1 MKLAKAL
8 VRRPSPHHH
17 QGLLTH
23 LQREET
29 DPDLALAQWEDYC
42 AILRDYTEVIEV
54 EPAPDNPDSVYI
66 EDTAFVYGKTAVM
79 TRLRYPSR
87 QPEHA
92 AVATTLAELGF
103 EMKRLADW
111 AYLEGG
117 DILKFDDTIW
127 VGLSTRS
134 DMEGAEWLG
143 KALVGYAPTITPV
156 PVQHALHLKSAIT
169 ALPDGT
175 FLAHPDYAPPESYFP
190 GYRRAPEFEGSQV
203 VLLGGSTVLMSA
215 SAPET
220 AAMLKADGFEVITTA
235 MTEFEKTEG
244 CVTCLSIRIR
254 E

>member
-1 MKLAKAL
+1 MKLVKAL
-8 VRRPSPHHH
+8 VRRPSPKHHN
-17 QGLLTH
+17 GLLTH
-23 LQREET
+23 MTREET

-42 AILRDYTEVIEV
+42 AILGDHTEVIEV
-54 EPAPDNPDSVYI
+54 EPAPEYADSVYI
-66 EDTAFVYGKTAVM
+66 EDTAFVYDNTAVM
-79 TRLRYPSR
+79 TKLRYPTR

-92 AVATTLAELGF
+92 AVEDKLKELGF

-117 DILKFDDTIW
+117 DILKFDDTVW

-134 DMEGAEWLG
+134 DMDGVKWLG
-143 KALVGYAPTITPV
+143 KALQEHQHTIIPV

-175 FLAHPDYAPPESYFP
+175 FLAHPKYAPPESYFP

-203 VLLGGSTVLMSA
+203 ILLGENKVLMSA

-220 AAMLKADGFEVITTA
+220 EAMLKADGFDVITTP

>member
-1 MKLAKAL
+1 MKLLKAL
-8 VRRPSPHHH
+8 VRRPSPQH
-17 QGLLTH
+17 QNGLLTH
-23 LQREET
+23 LTRSET

-42 AILRDYTEVIEV
+42 DILRDHAEVIEV
-54 EPAPDNPDSVYI
+54 EPAPEYADSVYI
-66 EDTAFVYGKTAVM
+66 EDTAFVYGNTAVM
-79 TRLRYPSR
+79 TKLRYPSR

-92 AVATTLAELGF
+92 AVEETLKGLGL
-103 EMKRLADW
+103 EIKRLADW
-111 AYLEGG
+111 SYLEGG

-134 DMEGAEWLG
+134 DLEGVQWLE
-143 KALVGYAPTITPV
+143 KALADYAPTVIPV

-175 FLAHPDYAPPESYFP
+175 FLAHPKYAPPESYFP

-203 VLLGGSTVLMSA
+203 VLLGDNKVLLSA

-220 AAMLKADGFEVITTA
+220 ADMLKADGFDVYTTP

-254 E
+254 Q

>member
-1 MKLAKAL
+1 MRLLKAL
-8 VRRPSPHHH
+8 VRRPSPNH
-17 QGLLTH
+17 QNGLLTH
-23 LQREET
+23 LKREET
-29 DPDLALAQWEDYC
+29 DPALALAQWEDYC
-42 AILRDYTEVIEV
+42 EILRDYTEVIEV
-54 EPAPDNPDSVYI
+54 ESAPNYADSVYI
-66 EDTAFVYGKTAVM
+66 EDTAFVYGNTAVM
-79 TRLRYPSR
+79 TKLRYPSR

-92 AVATTLAELGF
+92 AVAETLEGLGF

-117 DILKFDDTIW
+117 DILKFDDTVW

-134 DMEGAEWLG
+134 DMEGVEWLG
-143 KALVGYAPTITPV
+143 KSLAEYDPTIIPV

-175 FLAHPDYAPPESYFP
+175 FLAHPAYAPPESYFP

-203 VLLGGSTVLMSA
+203 VLLGGDTVLMSA

-220 AAMLKADGFEVITTA
+220 AAMLTADGFDVITTP

>member
-1 MKLAKAL
+1 MKLVKAL
-8 VRRPSPHHH
+8 VRRPSPKHHN
-17 QGLLTH
+17 GMITH
-23 LQREET
+23 RQREVA

-42 AILRDYTEVIEV
+42 AILRDHTEVIEV
-54 EPAPDNPDSVYI
+54 EPAPNYADSVYI
-66 EDTAFVYGKTAVM
+66 EDTAFVYGNTAVM
-79 TRLRYPSR
+79 TKLRYPSR

-92 AVATTLAELGF
+92 AVEKVLGELGF

-111 AYLEGG
+111 SYLEGG
-117 DILKFDDTIW
+117 DILKYDDTIW

-134 DMEGAEWLG
+134 DMEGVDWLSR
-143 KALVGYAPTITPV
+143 ALKDHKPTIIPV

-175 FLAHPDYAPPESYFP
+175 FLAHPEYAPPESYFP

-203 VLLGGSTVLMSA
+203 VLLGGNKILISA

-220 AAMLKADGFEVITTA
+220 EAMLKADGFDVISTP